1 MRFDSQC
8 PSTLFVALADPPEGR
23 EDEFHEWYDT
33 VHGPDA
39 LENGSFTAVHR
50 FRAVGPG
57 HRAAPFLALWEG
69 RFASEAE
76 AWGYIGPRAQALREA
91 GRVGDIASVRFAIM
105 LFAVGGLDVREPGQ
119 PCEPVAALTTVQNDW
134 RHPESVVDP
143 VNWCQRFA
151 PASGPDPGPGPGS
164 GPGPGPDPGSGPGPG
179 AGVRPTAGG
188 LDGAPRWLATSDPA
202 GRGAG
207 HHLAVFPSTA
217 RGDSVAESW
226 RGLGTP
232 GMSPL
237 PAYQTIFG
245 ASAGPDDDR
254 AGDPS
259 PSPAW
264 VMHWEPVSSLRA

>member
-1 MRFDSQC
+1 MRFDPQC
-8 PSTLFVALADPPEGR
+8 PSTLFVALGDPPEGR

-39 LENGSFTAVHR
+39 IANGSFTAVHR

-105 LFAVGGLDVREPGQ
+105 LFAARLDAGGSEQPAPGQPTLGHPTAEHPTPEQ
-119 PCEPVAALTTVQNDW
+119 PCEPVAVLTTVQNDW
-134 RHPESVVDP
+134 RHPGTAADAAS
-143 VNWCQRFA
+143 WYGAFA
-151 PASGPDPGPGPGS
+151 Q
-164 GPGPGPDPGSGPGPG
+164 G
-179 AGVRPTAGG
+179 AGSQALTRLGG
-188 LDGAPRWLATSDPA
+188 GPRWLATSDPA

-207 HHLAVFPSTA
+207 HHLAVFPSVRDA
-217 RGDSVAESW
+217 VAVAESW
-226 RGLGTP
+226 HGLATP

-237 PAYQTIFG
+237 PPYQTIFG
-245 ASAGPDDDR
+245 SSAGAVDG
-254 AGDPS
+254 ADPG
-259 PSPAW
+259 PGPAPAW
-264 VMHWEPVSSLRA
+264 VMHWEPVSTLRA